1 MQYEMKSKKKG
12 QMTLAQLPG
21 AVIIF
26 AVAVIVTSIM
36 ATVLANIQDTQT
48 VNSTAYN
55 ITRTGLG
62 ATETFADFFD
72 PIAVIIA
79 AVVII
84 GLILGAF
91 VLTGGGRRGG
101 GGI

>member
-1 MQYEMKSKKKG
+1 M
-12 QMTLAQLPG
+12 
-21 AVIIF
+21 IIF

-36 ATVLANIQDTQT
+36 ATVLDNIQDTQT
-48 VNSTAYN
+48 VNSTAFN
-55 ITRTGLG
+55 ITGQGLT
-62 ATETFADFFD
+62 ATSTFADFFD

-79 AVVII
+79 AVIII

-91 VLTGGGRRGG
+91 VLTRGRRGG